1 MTDESILKQIIG
13 RNKNEI
19 ISYGYYF
26 HPYYYEQKNIN
37 FFPPCKKLYLQ
48 AQSLIFILTVL
59 LSFTIFSSP
68 QH

>member
-1 MTDESILKQIIG
+1 MTDGSILKQIIG

-26 HPYYYEQKNIN
+26 HYYYEQKNID

-59 LSFTIFSSP
+59 PSFTIF
-68 QH
+68 